1 MLLEAPIE
9 STLAAALVL
18 LGITYSA
25 RSLFNH
31 LIARAIAKREAAN
44 AEREENLADA

>member
-9 STLAAALVL
+9 STIAAALVL
-18 LGITYSA
+18 FGITYSA

-31 LIARAIAKREAAN
+31 LIAKAIAKREAEN
-44 AEREENLADA
+44 AETDNNLADA